1 MHVAFQMNVRRR
13 ERFLPLA
20 LRLERR
26 RFLVARRALRPL
38 RADLRAR
45 LLGAMMRTEED
56 FLRHPKQTAH
66 IAKQMVHKLQMTF
79 QMIKL

>member
-1 MHVAFQMNVRRR
+1 MNVRRR
-13 ERFLPLA
+13 ERFLPLVA

-66 IAKQMVHKLQMTF
+66 IAKQIVHKLQMTF
-79 QMIKL
+79 QTIKLCRD

>member
-1 MHVAFQMNVRRR
+1 MKSSKWEKENNINQIHVRRR

-38 RADLRAR
+38 RAERRAR
-45 LLGAMMRTEED
+45 LLGAMIEVREIFCTEQYKP
-56 FLRHPKQTAH
+56 HPPSKPWF
-66 IAKQMVHKLQMTF
+66 KK
-79 QMIKL
+79 